1 MLPSLPARV
10 AREEAALA
18 ASLARERASTL
29 PPGPQRDGVRLALL
43 PALLQYLL
51 DRGAM
56 TTEHVGYQMME
67 RLCLGAIGRENMY
80 PTSRYD
86 NLRDYS
92 QALRFHG
99 GTAVLHLLH
108 GQGYAGAAPTVG
120 EMGRATGHGKI
131 TATEYLARHNTGIF
145 HPDTVKRSLST
156 VTSEPGLQPHEMLN
170 LFEGLRMKSGAV
182 TWEPR
187 DEPAGRKKMYAV
199 VAKMDGMLLGKG
211 AAVVGVH
218 EEELEP
224 KKIWGF
230 RERRDDFSPLFVV
243 GFLGEAR
250 RECQRSAS

>member
-67 RLCLGAIGRENMY
+67 RLCLGAIGRENLY

-120 EMGRATGHGKI
+120 AMGRAVGPGTI

-145 HPDTVKRSLST
+145 HPDTVKRSLCT
-156 VTSEPGLQPHEMLN
+156 KKN
-170 LFEGLRMKSGAV
+170 LSRRKFGAFGSGG
-182 TWEPR
+182 TT
-187 DEPAGRKKMYAV
+187 
-199 VAKMDGMLLGKG
+199 
-211 AAVVGVH
+211 
-218 EEELEP
+218 
-224 KKIWGF
+224 F
-230 RERRDDFSPLFVV
+230 RHFSSWDFSGKHVENV
-243 GFLGEAR
+243 REAPA
-250 RECQRSAS
+250 E